1 MKATVKDRQTLADI
15 ALQYGGD
22 FQTVVELAELNG
34 ISITDDLVDGQELE
48 TPDTAAAPAV
58 VRRYKVKGVEPA
70 TALSE
75 DELSAIAQEGINFM
89 GIEIDFIVS

>member
-1 MKATVKDRQTLADI
+1 MKAIVKDRQTLADI

-22 FQTVVELAELNG
+22 LQSVLELAELNG
-34 ISITDDLVDGQELE
+34 LSITDDLTDGQQLE
-48 TPDTAAAPAV
+48 TPEVAAAPAV

-70 TALSE
+70 TAMSE
-75 DELSAIAQEGINFM
+75 DELSALAQEGINFM